1 MCRGDMIELE
11 RVFRACESCHT
22 SRIQCTQR
30 QTEEQVYRGTCTCT
44 YPIVRFTPNAAH
56 GLIAEQYNT
65 IKFYN
70 TIHYTTLHIHTYP
83 HISIQ
88 PNTTQG
94 DSTSNIP
101 LVERRIFPPASYL
114 QRMTRPGQEIRL
126 DRRSQCPLSH
136 AATRHRTGQYA
147 ARSGA

>member
-1 MCRGDMIELE
+1 MCALCVHYVCHRGEWVCRGDMIELE

-65 IKFYN
+65 IKFYILQYNTIQYN
-70 TIHYTTLHIHTYP
+70 TIHYISIHIHTYP
-83 HISIQ
+83 YNQTPPPKAI
-88 PNTTQG
+88 PPVTYLW
-94 DSTSNIP
+94 SNVAYF
-101 LVERRIFPPASYL
+101 LQHRIFN
-114 QRMTRPGQEIRL
+114 G
-126 DRRSQCPLSH
+126 
-136 AATRHRTGQYA
+136 
-147 ARSGA
+147 